1 MKYRKI
7 NNQTGLTV
15 IELMIGLMLSLL
27 LVGGVIQV
35 YLGTKSTYSVTEGMS
50 RLQENTRFSMDM
62 MASDIRMAGYI
73 PCSRPET
80 TTNTVVPT
88 SWWTAFFDN
97 PIKGFEDG
105 ANPFPDDSSN
115 EVAVGTDSILILRGG
130 DKVAGV
136 NLLDASNNEII
147 LQRNLET
154 EDEWVEDGSL
164 MIACDATH
172 ASLFQ
177 ADDIQSSVATTVEIA
192 SGSGDVPGNTSTDL
206 GHAFGNDAQISNYK
220 AVVYYVSDA
229 VSGDGY
235 SLYRRY
241 LNTNGS
247 KQNTVIKEE
256 LIEGIESM
264 QILYGLDTDSTADGV
279 ADRYV
284 KADAINDDEWGS
296 VVSVRVGILYASEDG
311 LRDEEGTDNKTYI
324 VANTSIGVTSDQDE
338 THAQDRRK
346 RYVSNMTV
354 NIRNI

>member
-1 MKYRKI
+1 MKLTTFH
-7 NNQTGLTV
+7 NQSGLTV

-73 PCSRPET
+73 PCSSPQT
-80 TTNTVVPT
+80 TINNVVTT
-88 SWWTAFFDN
+88 SWWTSLFEN

-105 ANPFPDDSSN
+105 ANPIPGGGAND
-115 EVAVGTDSILILRGG
+115 VAPGTDSILILRGG
-130 DKVAGV
+130 NNVAGV
-136 NLLDASNNEII
+136 NFFDSSNNQVV

-154 EDEWVEDGSL
+154 EEEWVEDGSL
-164 MIACDATH
+164 MIACNATH
-172 ASLFQ
+172 ATLFQ
-177 ADDIQSSVATTVEIA
+177 SDEIQSSTVTTVEIA
-192 SGSGDVPGNTSTDL
+192 SGSGDIPGNTSADL
-206 GHAFGNDAQISNYK
+206 GHAYGNDAQISDYK
-220 AVVYYVSDA
+220 AVVYYISDA

-241 LNTNGS
+241 LNVNDS
-247 KQNTVIKEE
+247 KENKVIKEE

-264 QILYGLDTDSTADGV
+264 QLLYGLDTDSIADGV
-279 ADRYV
+279 ANRYV
-284 KADAINDDEWGS
+284 KADAVNDDEWGN
-296 VVSVRVGILYASEDG
+296 VVSVRIGILYASEDG
-311 LRDEEGTDNKTYI
+311 LRDESGTDDKTYI
-324 VANTSIGVTSDQDE
+324 VANTSIGVTSSQDE
-338 THAQDRRK
+338 THAQDNRK